1 MAKLTLAQLER
12 HLFAAADILRGKM
25 DASEFKEYIFG
36 MLFLK
41 RCSDVFEQRYQQI
54 VEENV
59 RKGRSPAEAEKRAK
73 VSKPKAGKGKVL
85 FVNADAEFRAG
96 RAQNFLRP
104 EDIEKMVSTFNRFA
118 DVPGYAVVV
127 SHEDLAANDYNL
139 TSGKE
144 RTYQTQRE
152 GEGRGGVRCSL
163 ADRFPRCYP
172 ALVGNIVL
180 QCGCGPGMVPVEHHH
195 PTNDAAIIRK
205 TARALEA
212 LSQCCRA
219 LVRAHEESDLLAQ
232 VCQIIVS
239 TAGYRLAWVGL
250 AEWNDQK
257 SVRPV
262 AQAGFEE
269 GYLQTVNIT
278 WADAERGRGP
288 TGTSI
293 RTKARCIIKDTH
305 IALNFAPWRAEAVR
319 RGFGSVAG
327 LPLIANGIV
336 LGAITI
342 YAPEPDAFDQDE
354 VTLLQEL
361 ADNLAYGMMALRTRV
376 AQEQAEKLLRL
387 SHQQLEKRVD
397 LRTRELA
404 AANEQLRVEIA
415 QRRLAEEAIE
425 REQRVLR
432 QLLEVYEKHRQ
443 VVAYEIHDGVIQS
456 VTGALMTLEGCLYR
470 LPNEIQ
476 DSGRE
481 DFSRAMQLLRDG
493 IAEARQVMQG
503 LRPTVLD
510 ELGIVTAIEA
520 LVQEASTDKAVKI
533 DCSIQSHFLRLAPPL
548 ETAVFRIIQES
559 LTNACRH
566 SHSDKIRVA
575 VMQIGEQIRIE
586 VEDTGIGFDLEKVD
600 PNRFG
605 LLGIRERAKLFGGSA
620 TIESTPG
627 YGTRISV
634 DLPIV
639 EAECPARKIV

>member
-1 MAKLTLAQLER
+1 
-12 HLFAAADILRGKM
+12 
-25 DASEFKEYIFG
+25 
-36 MLFLK
+36 
-41 RCSDVFEQRYQQI
+41 
-54 VEENV
+54 
-59 RKGRSPAEAEKRAK
+59 
-73 VSKPKAGKGKVL
+73 
-85 FVNADAEFRAG
+85 
-96 RAQNFLRP
+96 
-104 EDIEKMVSTFNRFA
+104 
-118 DVPGYAVVV
+118 
-127 SHEDLAANDYNL
+127 
-139 TSGKE
+139 
-144 RTYQTQRE
+144 
-152 GEGRGGVRCSL
+152 
-163 ADRFPRCYP
+163 
-172 ALVGNIVL
+172 
-180 QCGCGPGMVPVEHHH
+180 
-195 PTNDAAIIRK
+195 
-205 TARALEA
+205 
-212 LSQCCRA
+212 
-219 LVRAHEESDLLAQ
+219 
-232 VCQIIVS
+232 
-239 TAGYRLAWVGL
+239 
-250 AEWNDQK
+250 
-257 SVRPV
+257 
-262 AQAGFEE
+262 
-269 GYLQTVNIT
+269 
-278 WADAERGRGP
+278 
-288 TGTSI
+288 
-293 RTKARCIIKDTH
+293 
-305 IALNFAPWRAEAVR
+305 
-319 RGFGSVAG
+319 VAG
-327 LPLIANGIV
+327 LPLIANGTV

-361 ADNLAYGMMALRTRV
+361 ADNLAYGMMALRTRF

-415 QRRLAEEAIE
+415 QRKLAEEAIE

-443 VVAYEIHDGVIQS
+443 VVAYEIHDGFIQS

-481 DFSRAMQLLRDG
+481 DFGRVMQLLRDG
-493 IAEARQVMQG
+493 IAEARRLMQC

-520 LVQEASTDKAVKI
+520 LVQEVSTDKAVKI
-533 DCSIQSHFLRLAPPL
+533 DCSIQSHFRRLAPPL

-586 VEDTGIGFDLEKVD
+586 VEDKGIGFDLERVD

-620 TIESTPG
+620 TIDSSPG
-627 YGTRISV
+627 CGTRISV

-639 EAECPARKIV
+639 EAECPARKIVQS